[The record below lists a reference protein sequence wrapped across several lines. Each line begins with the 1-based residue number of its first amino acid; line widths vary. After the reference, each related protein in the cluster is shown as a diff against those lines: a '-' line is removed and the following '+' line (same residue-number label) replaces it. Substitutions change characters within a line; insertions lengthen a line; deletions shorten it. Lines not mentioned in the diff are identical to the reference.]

1 MEGGALWG
9 PGALFPPQ
17 RSRFLWVLL
26 AVCGRG
32 HVGPQKF
39 PNLAFIVSGKN
50 ACIFLWN
57 SGGVPILGPQIHS
70 TRT

>member
-1 MEGGALWG
+1 MGAGLC
-9 PGALFPPQ
+9 GAPPPQ
-17 RSRFLWVLL
+17 LSRFLWVIL

-39 PNLAFIVSGKN
+39 PNLAFIVSVKN

-70 TRT
+70 TRA